1 VIQYLVSILDNNDLR
16 YFYRRG
22 ALIVRR
28 LCVLLGAEKV
38 YREFSTILESE
49 IDLDFASVMV
59 QALNLILLTSTELGG
74 LRSLLKK
81 SLVDSCGKDL
91 FQSLYASWR
100 HSPMATISLCLLA
113 QAYSH
118 ASCVIQSLGEED
130 INVKFL
136 VQLDKLIR
144 LLETPVFAYLR
155 LQVTCSY
162 DHPFLQGYVS
172 VSLVPLNS
180 EIVGFLLA

>member
-1 VIQYLVSILDNNDLR
+1 MTTTATASPGGAWPRGVRGHASKANSAGR
-16 YFYRRG
+16 WRRG
-22 ALIVRR
+22 GDVAGTGEDNGSLGSKLRSVDS
-28 LCVLLGAEKV
+28 VLLGAEKV

-49 IDLDFASVMV
+49 SDLDFASTMV
-59 QALNLILLTSTELGG
+59 QALNLFLLTSADLDE

-81 SLVDSCGKDL
+81 SLLDSCGKDL

-113 QAYSH
+113 QVYSH

-136 VQLDKLIR
+136 VQLDKLI
-144 LLETPVFAYLR
+144 
-155 LQVTCSY
+155 
-162 DHPFLQGYVS
+162 
-172 VSLVPLNS
+172 
-180 EIVGFLLA
+180 

>member
-1 VIQYLVSILDNNDLR
+1 M
-16 YFYRRG
+16 
-22 ALIVRR
+22 
-28 LCVLLGAEKV
+28 K
-38 YREFSTILESE
+38 
-49 IDLDFASVMV
+49 
-59 QALNLILLTSTELGG
+59 
-74 LRSLLKK
+74 
-81 SLVDSCGKDL
+81 
-91 FQSLYASWR
+91 
-100 HSPMATISLCLLA
+100 
-113 QAYSH
+113 AYSH

-180 EIVGFLLA
+180 EIVGFLLGF

>member
-1 VIQYLVSILDNNDLR
+1 VLLLQHSSTAKCDCEI
-16 YFYRRG
+16 
-22 ALIVRR
+22 
-28 LCVLLGAEKV
+28 CVLFFNYL
-38 YREFSTILESE
+38 
-49 IDLDFASVMV
+49 
-59 QALNLILLTSTELGG
+59 QALNLILLTSTELGE

-155 LQVTCSY
+155 LQLLEPGKHTWLLKTLYGLLMLLPQVCSI
-162 DHPFLQGYVS
+162 
-172 VSLVPLNS
+172 SLLHCGSYSLSLLN
-180 EIVGFLLA
+180 V